1 MASRILLKRHRKFLV
16 NTLFVS
22 ERKTIKNELPDFTR
36 RGNRR
41 HFSSSSSS
49 SGTSTVAE
57 HPFTA
62 KRIGLFI
69 VSSTAAVIF
78 IAEGQAENWWRGAED
93 EGTDMDI
100 NLPRVYN
107 RSAIQDYWKQR
118 PMSIAR
124 RLGHIIYEIG
134 PVGVRYLGYKHS
146 PFSSNNQVDIQLHE
160 QVVGALSRDLKEAL
174 TNQRYEI
181 ILPILETVSGCYYCF
196 CILTNLIVT
205 GQSVNSWQFVPISF
219 IRLS

>member
-160 QVVGALSRDLKEAL
+160 QVVGALSRDFKEAL
-174 TNQRYEI
+174 TNLGPAWIKGMKLFFQFLKLFLVVI
-181 ILPILETVSGCYYCF
+181 IV
-196 CILTNLIVT
+196 
-205 GQSVNSWQFVPISF
+205 FVF
-219 IRLS
+219 